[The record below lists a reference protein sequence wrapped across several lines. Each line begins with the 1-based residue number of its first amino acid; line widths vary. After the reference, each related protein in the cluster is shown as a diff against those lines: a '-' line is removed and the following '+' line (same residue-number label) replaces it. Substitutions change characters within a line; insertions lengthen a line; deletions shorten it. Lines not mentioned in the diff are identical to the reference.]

1 MNRELLA
8 KAFGDID
15 EDIAAQ
21 AYRPAIEAASGPP
34 ERTVHMNR
42 KRIFTIAFAA
52 ALILTLGI
60 SAYAIWGVPRSTGT
74 HGMPKEG
81 EYTSLSSLPKIEAD
95 VGYPV
100 TVPERFSNGYAF
112 TRLRVGGQAVFGEN
126 NEVLKEY
133 YDVSAIYSR
142 EGSPDLRL
150 VLDPLLEYEE
160 TGDAAVQTPGE
171 QRTIEG
177 VTVDLTLDHYK
188 AVPED
193 YEKTPEDLARE
204 AAGHYYV
211 SFGSGEIR
219 EYEIAFA
226 GFTLGDV
233 VYTLMDMEA
242 GEGSFDTLAGMAA
255 EILQAAQN

>member
-15 EDIAAQ
+15 EDIVAQ
-21 AYRPAIEAASGPP
+21 AYRPATEAASGSP

-42 KRIFTIAFAA
+42 KRILTIAFAA
-52 ALILTLGI
+52 ALILALGI
-60 SAYAIWGVPRSTGT
+60 SAYAIWGAPRSTGT
-74 HGMPKEG
+74 HLMPKEG
-81 EYTSLSSLPKIEAD
+81 EYTSLSDLSKVEAD

-100 TVPERFSNGYAF
+100 TVPERFSNGYVF
-112 TRLRVGGQAVFGEN
+112 TQLRVGGQAVFGEN

-133 YDVSAIYSR
+133 YDVSAIYAR

-160 TGDAAVQTPGE
+160 TNDAPMPTPSE
-171 QRTIEG
+171 QRTIDG

-193 YEKTPEDLARE
+193 YEKTADDLARE
-204 AAGHYYV
+204 AEGHYYI
-211 SFGSGEIR
+211 SFGSDEIR

-242 GEGSFDTLAGMAA
+242 SGSSLDALAGMAA
-255 EILQAAQN
+255 EIIQAAQN